1 MDDNQLEDTAQSR
14 PSYAYDFSYVD
25 AVARIA
31 LYDDLGAAPRVTK
44 IEPAGTDEF
53 IENLSTTIYEQAKLL
68 GGVIPYTVI
77 REISENFIHANF
89 IEATVSIFDG
99 GNTIR
104 FSDQGPGIPD
114 KDKVQLPGFSSA
126 IEPMKDYIR
135 GVGSGFPIVRDY
147 LDNRHGVLTVEDNV
161 RGGAVITISLDEKRC
176 AEAYA
181 KKQEEAARQSGGS
194 DDGTS
199 AEHRSQHGSDSTPT
213 REFGTQGT
221 QPANIPMPP
230 LTPRERDFLPL
241 FLNEGAL
248 GVTEIANLT
257 GAPNSSTYN
266 VLKKLEEE
274 GLILKTSNQKR
285 ELTEYGRQIAENIR

>member
-1 MDDNQLEDTAQSR
+1 M
-14 PSYAYDFSYVD
+14 
-25 AVARIA
+25 
-31 LYDDLGAAPRVTK
+31 
-44 IEPAGTDEF
+44 
-53 IENLSTTIYEQAKLL
+53 
-68 GGVIPYTVI
+68 
-77 REISENFIHANF
+77 
-89 IEATVSIFDG
+89 SIFDG

-114 KDKVQLPGFSSA
+114 KDKAQLPGFSSA

-176 AEAYA
+176 AEAHA
-181 KKQEEAARQSGGS
+181 KEQEEAARQSGS
-194 DDGTS
+194 DGVPST
-199 AEHRSQHGSDSTPT
+199 EHKNQQGVNNAPNRDFDSQ
-213 REFGTQGT
+213 EA

>member
-1 MDDNQLEDTAQSR
+1 MDDTQPEGTTHTR

-53 IENLSTTIYEQAKLL
+53 IENLSTTVYEQAKLL

-89 IEATVSIFDG
+89 IEATVSVFDG

-147 LDNRHGVLTVEDNV
+147 LNNKHGILTIEDNV
-161 RGGAVITISLDEKRC
+161 RGGAVITISLDDKRC
-176 AEAYA
+176 
-181 KKQEEAARQSGGS
+181 EEARAKAEEERSEHDGSVGAGHADSGQHRSPAGVQGHSGG
-194 DDGTS
+194 D
-199 AEHRSQHGSDSTPT
+199 SQTAS
-213 REFGTQGT
+213 
-221 QPANIPMPP
+221 IPMPP

-241 FLNEGAL
+241 LLNEGAL
-248 GVTEIANLT
+248 GVTEIANLA

-274 GLILKTSNQKR
+274 GLILKTANQKR
-285 ELTEYGRQIAENIR
+285 ELTDYGRQIAQNIR